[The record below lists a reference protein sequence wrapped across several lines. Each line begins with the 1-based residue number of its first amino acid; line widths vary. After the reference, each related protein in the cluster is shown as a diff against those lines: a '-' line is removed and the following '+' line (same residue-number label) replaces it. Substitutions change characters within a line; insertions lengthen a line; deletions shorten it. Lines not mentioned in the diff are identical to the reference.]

1 MQRKKERQYPY
12 CGHKLLY
19 RISYL
24 SNNICFDLLCTLKL
38 LCTFLFHR
46 PRKENRKWGKT
57 FYSQFGIYTQLL
69 YTVLGGVREDSSC
82 KYLPPTFHRQVA
94 QYSPCQRWLVGCHY
108 LYKTFYEGQNIFL
121 LWIWWNLM
129 VNISQRWIFSGVD
142 IFNLLYF
149 QWENICYRE
158 YLTMTTRTTSKS
170 SKSDICTVYFVYF
183 TNHFH
188 INPSLRDVLHEPK
201 WMNRT
206 PPFNLIKL
214 IQPLPCLLTLFWA
227 IWLFLDLGCQGCF
240 RILIRA
246 FSVTYVTWW
255 KMGHNAWYQFFT
267 PRKSG
272 P

>member
-1 MQRKKERQYPY
+1 MVKFNGEYFS
-12 CGHKLLY
+12 GM
-19 RISYL
+19 
-24 SNNICFDLLCTLKL
+24 
-38 LCTFLFHR
+38 
-46 PRKENRKWGKT
+46 
-57 FYSQFGIYTQLL
+57 
-69 YTVLGGVREDSSC
+69 
-82 KYLPPTFHRQVA
+82 
-94 QYSPCQRWLVGCHY
+94 
-108 LYKTFYEGQNIFL
+108 NIF
-121 LWIWWNLM
+121 
-129 VNISQRWIFSGVD
+129 IFSGVD
-142 IFNLLYF
+142 IFSLLYF

-201 WMNRT
+201 WINRT

-255 KMGHNAWYQFFT
+255 KMGHNA
-267 PRKSG
+267 
-272 P
+272 